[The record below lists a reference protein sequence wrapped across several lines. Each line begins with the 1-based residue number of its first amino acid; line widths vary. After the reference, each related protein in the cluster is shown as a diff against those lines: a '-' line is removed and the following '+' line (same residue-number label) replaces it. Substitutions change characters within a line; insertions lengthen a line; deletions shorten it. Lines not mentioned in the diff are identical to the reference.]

1 LRRPCSFQYVVP
13 VGNFRPEFRESPPEL
28 RHSGQAHHSNAQT
41 RTCLRN
47 VTDSPEQLLQS
58 VFGFPK
64 FRPGQREIVDRLQ
77 AGTHTLSVM
86 PTGAGKSI
94 CYQVPALMGERLTVV
109 VSPLVALM
117 DDQVAALRANG
128 APAVAIH
135 SNRPRP
141 DNVADWRKVQDGS
154 VRLLYLSPERLMT
167 PRMLS
172 ALDALNPA
180 MFVVDEAHCI
190 SKWGFSFRPEY
201 EALSALKDR
210 FPNAT
215 LAAFT
220 ATADTATRRDI
231 AGKLFGGRGDV
242 VVHGFDRPN
251 LRLGVTPK
259 TDWRAQ
265 IMEFLEPRRGASG
278 IVYCLSRKLTEEV
291 AGLLMDAGFRA
302 LPYHAGLDQQVR
314 RNNQEAF
321 MAEDGVVMVA
331 TIAFG
336 MGIDKPDIRY
346 VFHLNLPG
354 SIESYYQEI
363 GRAGRDGHPAE
374 VQMLYGLDD
383 IRMRRQFIAQDD
395 GNEEHK
401 RREHKRLDALL
412 AYAEATQCR
421 RVSLLT
427 YFGED
432 TDACGNCDICL
443 DPPELID
450 GTDDARAVL
459 ETVSATGQMFGVS
472 HIIDV
477 LRGADSARIR
487 ERRHE
492 QLPTYGAG
500 AAKPKPFWQAFVRQL
515 VAAGY
520 LSIDVEGYGGLKL
533 AARSEG
539 LLRGE
544 DRFEYRAIPKAKSSQ
559 TSRRPA
565 VGIEDIDGELF
576 AQLKALRRDLA
587 IERNVPAYVVFSD
600 ATLRDMCA
608 LKPEN
613 LETLAMVNG
622 VGPKKLK
629 DFGDVFLG
637 AVRSHVAASA

>member
-1 LRRPCSFQYVVP
+1 LRRPCSFLYVVHQ
-13 VGNFRPEFRESPPEL
+13 GNFRPKLHESPPEL
-28 RHSGQAHHSNAQT
+28 RHSGQAHQSDART
-41 RTCLRN
+41 RTCRRN
-47 VTDSPEQLLQS
+47 LTDSPEQLLQS

-64 FRPGQREIVDRLQ
+64 FRPGQREIVDRLL
-77 AGTHTLSVM
+77 AGTPTLSVM

-94 CYQVPALMGERLTVV
+94 CYQVPALMGERLNIV

-117 DDQVAALRANG
+117 DDQVAALKANG

-141 DNVADWRKVQDGS
+141 DNVADWRKVQDGL

-172 ALDALNPA
+172 ALQGLNPA

-231 AGKLFGGRGDV
+231 ANKLFGGNGDV
-242 VVHGFDRPN
+242 VVRGFDRPN

-259 TDWRAQ
+259 TDWRVQ
-265 IMEFLEPRRGASG
+265 LMEFLQPRRGVSG

-291 AGLLMDAGFRA
+291 AGLLADAGFRA

-314 RNNQEAF
+314 RSNQEAF
-321 MAEDGVVMVA
+321 MAENGVVMVA

-346 VFHLNLPG
+346 VFHLNLAG
-354 SIESYYQEI
+354 SMESYYQEI
-363 GRAGRDGHPAE
+363 GRAGRDGRPAE

-383 IRMRRQFIAQDD
+383 IRLRRQFIAQND
-395 GNEEHK
+395 GNEDHK

-450 GTDDARAVL
+450 GTDDARTIL
-459 ETVSATGQMFGVS
+459 ETVSITGQIFGVS

-477 LRGADSARIR
+477 LRGADSAKIR
-487 ERRHE
+487 ERQHE
-492 QLPTYGAG
+492 QLATYRAGAG
-500 AAKPKPFWQAFVRQL
+500 KPKTFWQAFIRQL

-520 LSIDVEGYGGLKL
+520 LSIDIEGYGGLKL
-533 AARSEG
+533 VARSEK
-539 LLRGE
+539 LLHGE
-544 DRFEYRAIPKAKSSQ
+544 ERFEYREIAKVKLAR
-559 TSRRPA
+559 TARRLT
-565 VGIEDIDGELF
+565 VEVKDIDGELF